1 MVQKRNK
8 IKGSEAQDL
17 RSQLQAAQ
25 DALEAIHSGAVD
37 AVVVSSPGGDRLYTL
52 AGAEHAYRVFVEAI
66 NEGAATVAADG
77 TILYCNRC
85 FAEML
90 RRPLDDLIGSSVLD
104 LLPASERKAFEALLR
119 QAVEGSG
126 KSETSL
132 LAGHGELIPVYIS
145 LRSFEES
152 GSRAVAMVVTDLSEQ
167 KRNQEM
173 LAAGKLARLIMEQ
186 AGEIVAVCDPNGRVL
201 QASHALEQLC
211 GTNPLFQEFDSVMP
225 LELCVPGGHTP
236 SCRFSTAHLFAGH
249 SFRGVE
255 AIYSSGGERRHF
267 LLSAAPVLLEGRPAG
282 CVITL
287 FDIDE
292 RKRVEES
299 LRRSEKLA
307 ATGRLAATI
316 AHEINNP
323 LEAVTNLL
331 YLIETLPGVDS
342 EVLRYANAAQQQLS
356 RVAHITRQTLA
367 FYREARQP
375 QPVALKQL
383 VESIISLYQGKADL
397 KNICIERDLRF
408 DGEILGFTGQ
418 VAQVISNL
426 FLNALEACPP
436 QGKICV
442 RLYPS
447 REWSNSR
454 KPGVRIVIADNG
466 TGIPPNDRPRL
477 FEAFFTTKGE
487 SGTGLGLW
495 VSQGIV
501 ARHNGFVRF
510 RSSVRPPH
518 SGTVFSVFLP
528 LSESAPSTPQSET
541 GSSS

>member
-1 MVQKRNK
+1 
-8 IKGSEAQDL
+8 
-17 RSQLQAAQ
+17 
-25 DALEAIHSGAVD
+25 
-37 AVVVSSPGGDRLYTL
+37 
-52 AGAEHAYRVFVEAI
+52 
-66 NEGAATVAADG
+66 
-77 TILYCNRC
+77 
-85 FAEML
+85 
-90 RRPLDDLIGSSVLD
+90 
-104 LLPASERKAFEALLR
+104 
-119 QAVEGSG
+119 
-126 KSETSL
+126 
-132 LAGHGELIPVYIS
+132 
-145 LRSFEES
+145 
-152 GSRAVAMVVTDLSEQ
+152 
-167 KRNQEM
+167 
-173 LAAGKLARLIMEQ
+173 
-186 AGEIVAVCDPNGRVL
+186 
-201 QASHALEQLC
+201 
-211 GTNPLFQEFDSVMP
+211 MP
-225 LELCVPGGHTP
+225 LELCVPGGPTL
-236 SCRFSTAHLFAGH
+236 SRRFSTAHLFAGH

-255 AIYSSGGERRHF
+255 VIYSSGAERRHF
-267 LLSAAPVLLEGRPAG
+267 LLSAAPVLLEGQPAG

-331 YLIETLPGVDS
+331 YLIETLPGLDA
-342 EVLRYANAAQQQLS
+342 EAQGYANAAQQQLS

-383 VESIISLYQGKADL
+383 MESIVSLYRGKAEL
-397 KNICIERDLRF
+397 KNVHIEQDLRF
-408 DGEILGFTGQ
+408 EGDILGFTSQ
-418 VAQVISNL
+418 VAQVVSNL

-436 QGKICV
+436 EGKICV

-447 REWSNSR
+447 REWGNSR

-487 SGTGLGLW
+487 RGTGLGLW

-510 RSSVRPPH
+510 RSSVRPQH

-528 LSESAPSTPQSET
+528 LSETAPSTSVREA
-541 GSSS
+541 GSSN